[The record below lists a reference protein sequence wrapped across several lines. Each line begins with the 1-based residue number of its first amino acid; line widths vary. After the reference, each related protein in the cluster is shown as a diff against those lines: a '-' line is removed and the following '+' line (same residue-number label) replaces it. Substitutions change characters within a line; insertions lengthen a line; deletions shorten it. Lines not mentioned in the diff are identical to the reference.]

1 VEENLDIFKYILV
14 QNYRKEI
21 VNSNYDKY
29 KNNYL
34 KNVKV
39 EDHQLFKEILVKIL
53 SNSDY
58 DKYITNFE
66 LKNQFLGKDIEQTF
80 WDALSKG
87 KSINLKMIILILAIE
102 AALN

>member
-1 VEENLDIFKYILV
+1 MEENLIIFKYILV

-34 KNVKV
+34 KYVKV
-39 EDHQLFKEILVKIL
+39 EDHHIFKEILIQIL

-58 DKYITNFE
+58 DKYITYFE

-80 WDALSKG
+80 WDALCKG
-87 KSINLKMIILILAIE
+87 
-102 AALN
+102 